1 MLLNKQ
7 DGIIYFIQKLK
18 EVVPYVDIVQKGQSD
33 LILFYGRNIK
43 KIKFLFSKDMNK
55 EKEVQTSVWKF
66 SPFMNQIDEYD
77 YVVFTT
83 SNSKFSLFDFFIIPN
98 TKNNLKL
105 NTKLKRETFTVKR
118 FDNIFRCDKV
128 ENIMKYRDAFN
139 LLSIESGIDSN
150 HIIYTKCIDYY
161 DPMKLL
167 NNVDRFNE
175 SSNLIK
181 IMDTRYNEQYKK
193 IVVTVESF
201 YRLTD
206 ISKLIKL

>member
-66 SPFMNQIDEYD
+66 SPFMNQIEEYD

-128 ENIMKYRDAFN
+128 DNIMQYRDAFN
-139 LLSIESGIDSN
+139 LLSIESGIESN

>member
-55 EKEVQTSVWKF
+55 EKEVKTSVWKF

-128 ENIMKYRDAFN
+128 DNIMQYRDAFN

-167 NNVDRFNE
+167 NNVDTFNE

-193 IVVTVESF
+193 IIVTVESF

>member
-128 ENIMKYRDAFN
+128 DNIMQYRDAFN
-139 LLSIESGIDSN
+139 LLSIESGIESN

-167 NNVDRFNE
+167 NNVYRFNE

>member
-128 ENIMKYRDAFN
+128 DNIMQYRDAFN
-139 LLSIESGIDSN
+139 LLSIESGINSN